1 MCPLPVRVSS
11 QFAAAAGRTIA
22 AAPDVY
28 IPVNTLESFSNGQ
41 LNRGN
46 NLEVDP
52 NRGKYRLTAKMLF
65 RLVN

>member
-11 QFAAAAGRTIA
+11 QFAAAAGRTIV

-28 IPVNTLESFSNGQ
+28 IAVNALESFSNGQ
-41 LNRGN
+41 LNWGN
-46 NLEVDP
+46 NLEANL

-65 RLVN
+65 RLVR